1 VHRRTL
7 ILGGIAISCATA
19 SRAAAW
25 TLVTK
30 EELARDL
37 AAPHLEKS
45 NATIQPGAPMIE
57 VEQPDETRPIK
68 PPVTIRLRFLP
79 QGNSK
84 IELTSFRATYGWLA
98 LDITKRI
105 LEHAELK
112 ESGLIANNAD
122 ISPGNYKI
130 TLQIA
135 DDLHR
140 VGSRDFEFT
149 VV

>member
-1 VHRRTL
+1 MHRRTL

-19 SRAAAW
+19 RRAAAW
-25 TLVTK
+25 TLITN
-30 EELARDL
+30 EELAREL
-37 AAPHLEKS
+37 AAPRLEKS

-57 VEQPDETRPIK
+57 VEQPDETKPIK

-84 IELTSFRATYGWLA
+84 IDLASFRATYGWLA

-105 LEHAELK
+105 LEHAEVA
-112 ESGLIANNAD
+112 ESGLLVNNAD

-140 VGSRDFEFT
+140 VGSRAFEFT
-149 VV
+149 VI